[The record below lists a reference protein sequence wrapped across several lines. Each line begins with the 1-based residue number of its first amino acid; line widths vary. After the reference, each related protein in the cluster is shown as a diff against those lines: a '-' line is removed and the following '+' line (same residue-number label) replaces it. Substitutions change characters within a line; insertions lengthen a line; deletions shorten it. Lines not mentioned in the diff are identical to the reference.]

1 MGTPATADGAGSAV
15 AGPTGP
21 GSPPSA
27 APVLGPAGGPRAGG
41 SRAGGPE
48 RTAPGTTRL
57 RAGAV
62 VPVDGRGTVWRPGI
76 VDLAG
81 DRLGFV
87 GPSGVAPLHDGPEV
101 LCPGLLMPGMVNAHG
116 HGPMT
121 LLRGV
126 GEGLPLD
133 AWLRRAV
140 WPREAHLT
148 RDDVYWGQTLAC
160 AEMLR
165 CGVTTTCETYFH
177 DEAVVD
183 AVVDAGMRAVVTP
196 GILDVPGAGP
206 GRGWRGML
214 DAACEL
220 HAAADGRAGL
230 VTVGLGPHAAYT
242 LPVDALR
249 AVGERARSLG
259 CLVTIHLAETATEG
273 RRLQEAY
280 GTTVPAL
287 LADVGLF
294 DGPVVAAHGVWLTDA
309 DIELLAQCQV
319 AVAHCPQSN
328 AKLGSGVARLRDLLD
343 AGVTVGLG
351 TDGPASNN
359 DLDLWEEMRLAPLL
373 ARALSGD
380 PTAVDASTA
389 LALATSGGARA
400 LGLMVGTLAPGQLA
414 DVVHVRTDDL
424 RFVPVVDA
432 ADLLAHLV
440 WSSASHLV
448 DDVWVGG
455 RRVVTAGRCAT
466 VDDAAARCQ
475 VQRRAERLAAAA
487 GA

>member
-1 MGTPATADGAGSAV
+1 MATMRAMTSPRTAADGTAV
-15 AGPTGP
+15 
-21 GSPPSA
+21 
-27 APVLGPAGGPRAGG
+27 
-41 SRAGGPE
+41 
-48 RTAPGTTRL
+48 RL

-62 VPVDGRGTVWRPGI
+62 VPADAEGSVWRPGV
-76 VDLAG
+76 VDLVG
-81 DRLGFV
+81 DRIAHA
-87 GPSGVAPLHDGPEV
+87 GPAAGAPPHEGRVVD
-101 LCPGLLMPGMVNAHG
+101 CPGLLMPGMVNAHG

-126 GEGLPLD
+126 GEGMALD
-133 AWLRRAV
+133 DWLRRAI

-206 GRGWRGML
+206 GRGWQAML
-214 DAACEL
+214 DAASTL

-230 VTVGLGPHAAYT
+230 VRVGLGPHAAYT
-242 LPVDALR
+242 LPTEALA
-249 AVGERARSLG
+249 AVGRRAAELG
-259 CLVTIHLAETATEG
+259 TLVTIHLAETADEG
-273 RRLQEAY
+273 RAIEEAH
-280 GTTVPAL
+280 GCTVPAL
-287 LADVGLF
+287 LADLGLF
-294 DGPVVAAHGVWLTDA
+294 DGPTVVAHGVWLTDD
-309 DIELLAQCQV
+309 DIELLAGRSV

-343 AGVTVGLG
+343 AGVTVALG

-359 DLDLWEEMRLAPLL
+359 DLDLWEEMRLAPML
-373 ARALSGD
+373 ARAVSGD
-380 PTAVDASTA
+380 PAAVGAATA
-389 LALATSGGARA
+389 LALATRGGADA
-400 LGLMVGTLAPGQLA
+400 LGLAVGTLAPGRLA

-424 RFVPVVDA
+424 RFVPVVEDV
-432 ADLLAHLV
+432 DVLAHLV

-455 RRVVTAGRCAT
+455 RQVVAGGRCTT
-466 VDDAAARCQ
+466 VDDRQARHE
-475 VQRRAERLAAAA
+475 VQQRAERLASAV
-487 GA
+487 GPVPVVGGIGGRVWG

>member
-1 MGTPATADGAGSAV
+1 MRGMASTGTGPTAVSSATAGAGHAPS
-15 AGPTGP
+15 PT
-21 GSPPSA
+21 
-27 APVLGPAGGPRAGG
+27 L
-41 SRAGGPE
+41 
-48 RTAPGTTRL
+48 RL

-62 VPVDGRGTVWRPGI
+62 VPVDDRGTVWRPGV
-76 VDLAG
+76 VDLVG
-81 DRLGFV
+81 DRLGYV
-87 GPSGVAPLHDGPEV
+87 GPVDGAPDHGGATVD
-101 LCPGLLMPGMVNAHG
+101 CQGLLMPGMVNAHG

-133 AWLRRAV
+133 DWLRRAI
-140 WPREAHLT
+140 WPREAHLR

-206 GRGWRGML
+206 GGGWQGML
-214 DAACEL
+214 DVASEL

-242 LPVDALR
+242 LPLAALR
-249 AVGERARSLG
+249 AVGERARELG

-273 RRLQEAY
+273 RDLEQAH

-294 DGPVVAAHGVWLTDA
+294 AGRAVAAHAVWLTDG
-309 DIELLAQCQV
+309 DIELLASHHV

-328 AKLGSGVARLRDLLD
+328 AKLGSGVARLRDLLA
-343 AGVTVGLG
+343 AGVTVALG

-359 DLDLWEEMRLAPLL
+359 DLDLWEEMRLAPML
-373 ARALSGD
+373 ARAVSGD
-380 PTAVDASTA
+380 PTAVDAGCALHMATA
-389 LALATSGGARA
+389 GGARA
-400 LGLMVGTLAPGQLA
+400 LGLATGTLAPGALA

-424 RFVPVVDA
+424 RFVPVVED

-455 RRVVTAGRCAT
+455 RQVVVGGRCTT
-466 VDDAAARCQ
+466 VDDGEARHQ
-475 VQRRAERLAAAA
+475 VQARAERLGRAAR
-487 GA
+487 G